1 MAFSSVLRFL
11 LLALPLVILRTDA
24 HAACFSSIFS
34 FGDSLADTG
43 NYLLSC
49 GGKPSHVGQPPY
61 GETFFHHPTGRYSD
75 GRIMIDFI
83 AQAVGLPFVRP
94 YLAGNCAEDFR
105 YGANF
110 AVGGATA
117 LDNQFFRSMGL
128 QIIWTNYS
136 LGAQLEWFRQLLPS
150 LCSSD
155 SDCGTLMGNSLFLVG
170 EIGGNDY
177 NHPLL
182 QGRSVDEIKTF
193 VPNVV
198 GAISSAISEL
208 IQLGAKTM
216 IVPGD
221 LPLGCVP
228 AFLEHFSGAIAGDY
242 EPETGCL
249 KFLNR
254 LAEYHNQMLSRELSQ
269 LRRSHP
275 HATIIYADYYNATVS
290 IYRSPRRYGFDGDT
304 LVACCGNGGRYNYD
318 PNALCGE
325 MTAATPMAVCSDPSS
340 YVSWDGVH
348 LTEAANKNVADGFL
362 GPFTIP
368 SLSEM
373 CPQLSSN
380 PSQLQSSF

>member
-1 MAFSSVLRFL
+1 MVG
-11 LLALPLVILRTDA
+11 I
-24 HAACFSSIFS
+24 
-34 FGDSLADTG
+34 
-43 NYLLSC
+43 YL
-49 GGKPSHVGQPPY
+49 GV
-61 GETFFHHPTGRYSD
+61 
-75 GRIMIDFI
+75 

-105 YGANF
+105 YAANF

-242 EPETGCL
+242 EAETGCL

-275 HATIIYADYYNATVS
+275 HPTIIYADYYNATVS
-290 IYRSPRRYGFDGDT
+290 IYRSPRRYGEPSSSSTLDRCAAFDRVELDAPQDST
-304 LVACCGNGGRYNYD
+304 EAPWWR
-318 PNALCGE
+318 A
-325 MTAATPMAVCSDPSS
+325 AATAVGITTTQMHCAGKRRRRRR
-340 YVSWDGVH
+340 WRC
-348 LTEAANKNVADGFL
+348 AATHPVMSAGTGF
-362 GPFTIP
+362 T
-368 SLSEM
+368 
-373 CPQLSSN
+373 
-380 PSQLQSSF
+380 